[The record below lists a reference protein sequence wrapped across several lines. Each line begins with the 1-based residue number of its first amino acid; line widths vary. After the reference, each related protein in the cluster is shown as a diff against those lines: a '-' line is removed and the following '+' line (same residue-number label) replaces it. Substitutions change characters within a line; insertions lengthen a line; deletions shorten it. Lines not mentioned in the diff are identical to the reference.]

1 MIETQK
7 SQAHIAEQFLH
18 VSQFYC
24 DYNAT
29 TPMANSLVEDAI
41 NAYKNHW
48 LNPSAIYRNADAE
61 SKKIAE
67 LSSKF
72 SRLAGTKNT
81 RTIICSCA
89 TEATNQA
96 IYSLFLNLG
105 QEAEIVITDSEHSA
119 VKKPAHRWFG
129 KKVLTIAAS
138 DLQQDCAELKK
149 VAGSPGKKVFFIQS
163 SNNETGVVNPVRKIR
178 EAIGADNL
186 LVLDASQSFGKQSDF
201 FEVMKYADVV
211 VLSPHKFYGPKG
223 FGLLIWSEKAG
234 QLSSIIDGGGQ
245 QSDLRGGTEN
255 TPALYL
261 LDKWL
266 DSVPQLIEEFHHVEK
281 FRNDFEKRLLA
292 GFENS
297 FSLNQS
303 HPRLM
308 NTACVYIP
316 NKVSELVVH
325 ALDAA
330 GIMASSG
337 SACRSGSAEPSKSY
351 LAAGIT
357 WDKAHSV
364 IRFSF
369 GFSNLRI
376 PASDLADQV
385 IEIVKKS

>member
-1 MIETQK
+1 MTEIM
-7 SQAHIAEQFLH
+7 EQFLH
-18 VSQFYC
+18 VSQYYC

-29 TPMANSLVEDAI
+29 TPMAQSLIEVAG

-48 LNPSAIYRNADAE
+48 LNPSANYRNADVEA
-61 SKKIAE
+61 KKIEE
-67 LSSKF
+67 LSLKF
-72 SRLAGTKNT
+72 SRLAGAGNT
-81 RTIICSCA
+81 RTVICSCA

-105 QEAEIVITDSEHSA
+105 PEAEIVITDSEHSA
-119 VKKPAHRWFG
+119 VKRPALRWFG
-129 KKVLTIAAS
+129 KKLVTISAA
-138 DLQQDCAELKK
+138 DLLADCSELKK
-149 VAGSPGKKVFFIQS
+149 IVADGGKKVFFIQS
-163 SNNETGVVNPVRKIR
+163 SNNETGVVNPVKKVR
-178 EAIGADNL
+178 ELIGADNL

-201 FEVMKYADVV
+201 FDVMKYADVM

-223 FGLLIWSEKAG
+223 FGLLIWSERAG
-234 QLSSIIDGGGQ
+234 KLSSLIEGGGQ
-245 QSDLRGGTEN
+245 QEDLRGGTVN

-266 DSVPQLIEEFHHVEK
+266 DSVPKLIAEFHLVEK
-281 FRNDFEKRLLA
+281 FRNDFEKKLFA
-292 GFENS
+292 GIENS
-297 FSLNQS
+297 FSLNQNY
-303 HPRLM
+303 PRLM
-308 NTACVYIP
+308 NTATVYLP

-330 GIMASSG
+330 GIMVATG

-369 GFSNLRI
+369 GFSNLRTS
-376 PASDLADQV
+376 ASELADQV
-385 IEIVKKS
+385 IEIVKRS

>member
-1 MIETQK
+1 MSEIT
-7 SQAHIAEQFLH
+7 EQFLH
-18 VSQFYC
+18 VSPLYC

-29 TPMANSLVEDAI
+29 TPIAHSLIEAAG

-48 LNPSAIYRNADAE
+48 LNPSAIYRNADVEA
-61 SKKIAE
+61 KKIEE
-67 LSSKF
+67 LSLKF
-72 SRLAGTKNT
+72 SRLAGTLNA

-89 TEATNQA
+89 TEAANQA
-96 IYSLFLNLG
+96 IYSLFLSLG
-105 QEAEIVITDSEHSA
+105 PEAEIVITDSEHSA
-119 VKKPAHRWFG
+119 VKKPALRWFG
-129 KKVLTIAAS
+129 KKLVTISAADLLQECS
-138 DLQQDCAELKK
+138 DLKK
-149 VAGSPGKKVFFIQS
+149 VANTGGKKVFFIQS
-163 SNNETGVVNPVRKIR
+163 SNNETGVVNPIKKVR
-178 EAIGADNL
+178 EMIGVDNL

-201 FEVMKYADVV
+201 FDVMKYADVV
-211 VLSPHKFYGPKG
+211 ILSPHKFYGPKG
-223 FGLLIWSEKAG
+223 FGLLIWTERAG
-234 QLSSIIDGGGQ
+234 KLSSLIDGGGQ

-266 DSVPQLIEEFHHVEK
+266 DSVPKLVEEFHLVEK
-281 FRNDFEKRLLA
+281 FRNDFEKRLFA
-292 GFENS
+292 GIENS
-297 FSLNQS
+297 FALNQKY
-303 HPRLM
+303 PRLM
-308 NTACVYIP
+308 NTATVYLP

-376 PASDLADQV
+376 SANELADQV
-385 IEIVKKS
+385 IEIVKRS